1 MKIVFVLQKG
11 DGIMHITQNAFKI
24 NNLDT
29 AERLGCGKM
38 KEDGK
43 NSWLARNRGG
53 GKVGKVH

>member
-1 MKIVFVLQKG
+1 
-11 DGIMHITQNAFKI
+11 MHITQNAFKI

-29 AERLGCGKM
+29 DERLGCGKM

-53 GKVGKVH
+53 GKVARAGKVH